1 MYAFET
7 IPLALLSAAALGRYG
22 GSMEREYDLF
32 EHLPNGDLLWRMRV
46 SGHEN
51 AIQQSRK
58 LAATTSNEIRVVH
71 LPTLAVIAVMNR
83 ASKESPF
90 PSRPI
95 RQ

>member
-1 MYAFET
+1 
-7 IPLALLSAAALGRYG
+7 
-22 GSMEREYDLF
+22 MEREYDLF

-71 LPTLAVIAVMNR
+71 WPTLAVIAVMNR
-83 ASKESPF
+83 ASEGSALR
-90 PSRPI
+90 SELI
-95 RQ
+95 RS

>member
-7 IPLALLSAAALGRYG
+7 IPLALLSARRLGRYG

-51 AIQQSRK
+51 AIQQLRE
-58 LAATTSNEIRVVH
+58 LAVTTSHEVRIIH
-71 LPTLAVIAVMNR
+71 WPTLAVIAVMNR
-83 ASKESPF
+83 KAEESPST
-90 PSRPI
+90 SRPI
-95 RQ
+95 QS